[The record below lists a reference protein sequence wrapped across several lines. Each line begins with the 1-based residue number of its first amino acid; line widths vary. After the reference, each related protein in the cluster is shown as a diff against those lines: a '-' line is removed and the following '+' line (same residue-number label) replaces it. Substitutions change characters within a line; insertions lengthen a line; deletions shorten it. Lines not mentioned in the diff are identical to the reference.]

1 MQMAQTKDLVLLK
14 LYNLK
19 MENKD
24 RPDWADVSIENVKL
38 KKYWSQWDRI
48 LLINNVLYRKWIN
61 TTTEENILQLLL
73 PEVWKNDVMKML
85 HDDPQSGHL
94 GIHRTVSRAQN
105 RFYWVDYKPDIIK
118 WVHNCT
124 ICNSRK
130 QPHRKAKSKMKQCC
144 VGAPMEPVA
153 LDLIGPLPLSHKGN
167 KYVLIVSDYFT
178 KWAEGYPIP
187 DMETT
192 TIVDNFVT
200 NFVCRFGVPRQIHT
214 DQGRQFESGLFKEL
228 CKKFSIDKTKTT
240 AFRPQSDGLVE
251 RFNRTLEDILSKYV
265 SQNQKDWDEQHPW
278 ALMAYRSSEHD
289 TTVLLLRECVAIQH
303 LQFGICVD

>member
-1 MQMAQTKDLVLLK
+1 
-14 LYNLK
+14 
-19 MENKD
+19 
-24 RPDWADVSIENVKL
+24 
-38 KKYWSQWDRI
+38 
-48 LLINNVLYRKWIN
+48 
-61 TTTEENILQLLL
+61 
-73 PEVWKNDVMKML
+73 MKML

-94 GIHRTVSRAQN
+94 GIHRTVSRAKN

-130 QPHRKAKSKMKQCC
+130 QPHRKAKSKMKQYC
-144 VGAPMEPVA
+144 VGAPMERVA

-178 KWAEGYPIP
+178 KWAEGYPMP

-214 DQGRQFESGLFKEL
+214 DQGR
-228 CKKFSIDKTKTT
+228 
-240 AFRPQSDGLVE
+240 
-251 RFNRTLEDILSKYV
+251 
-265 SQNQKDWDEQHPW
+265 
-278 ALMAYRSSEHD
+278 
-289 TTVLLLRECVAIQH
+289 
-303 LQFGICVD
+303 

>member
-1 MQMAQTKDLVLLK
+1 MNSSSDETIEHLYRTKKHESKSTPSLGDDNFMFWFQHKSNEEMQMAQNKDLVLLK

-24 RPDWADVSIENVKL
+24 IPDWADVAIENVKL

-48 LLINNVLYRKWIN
+48 LLINNVLSRKWIN
-61 TTTEENILQLLL
+61 TLTEENIFQLLL
-73 PEVWKNDVMKML
+73 PEVWQNDVMKIL

-130 QPHRKAKSKMKQCC
+130 QPHRKAKSKMKQYC
-144 VGAPMEPVA
+144 VGAPMERVA

-178 KWAEGYPIP
+178 KWAEGYPHARHG
-187 DMETT
+187 
-192 TIVDNFVT
+192 N
-200 NFVCRFGVPRQIHT
+200 NNNS
-214 DQGRQFESGLFKEL
+214 RQFCLQVWCATSN
-228 CKKFSIDKTKTT
+228 TH
-240 AFRPQSDGLVE
+240 RP
-251 RFNRTLEDILSKYV
+251 RNTI
-265 SQNQKDWDEQHPW
+265 
-278 ALMAYRSSEHD
+278 
-289 TTVLLLRECVAIQH
+289 
-303 LQFGICVD
+303 